1 MLALALMTMMV
12 AAVVVLFPE
21 TKVARSLTC
30 WLVEAPARWLNRT
43 ALWRIA
49 FYSGLIAA
57 GIAMTVLFETEG
69 IMLYGMLAPE
79 IMAWAVMFDIG
90 VMIDALLI
98 TGAILAADGLK
109 VAQRQGRVLVNRL
122 VTVARTRL
130 RPRSR
135 TVRPPASRGSRKSD
149 DDRPAWAGQPAYLAF
164 SMA

>member
-1 MLALALMTMMV
+1 MLALTLMTMIV

-21 TKVARSLTC
+21 TKVARSLIY

-43 ALWRIA
+43 AVWRIA
-49 FYSGLIAA
+49 FYSGLIGA
-57 GIAMTVLFETEG
+57 GVLMTLLFETEG
-69 IMLYGMLAPE
+69 MMLYGMMAPE
-79 IMAWAVMFDIG
+79 IMAWAVMFDVG
-90 VMIDALLI
+90 VIIDALLI

-109 VAQRQGRVLVNRL
+109 VAQRQGRVLVNWL
-122 VTVARTRL
+122 VTGAWTRL

-149 DDRPAWAGQPAYLAF
+149 DDRPAWAGQPAYRAF